1 MGLLREGRD
10 GDVTQ
15 VERIEDRNAQRRNA
29 RVECGEKVVDDE
41 PDVIIQSFVFR
52 LQVGTFFFV
61 WRWTSGHKD
70 NTSSIWN
77 VVGTRIFSYKIINY
91 RLRDAEQPRR
101 MSTARNK

>member
-52 LQVGTFFFV
+52 LQVGTFFLCGGGRV
-61 WRWTSGHKD
+61 GTKTTRHQSG
-70 NTSSIWN
+70 TSSEREYLVTKSSI
-77 VVGTRIFSYKIINY
+77 RYLISF
-91 RLRDAEQPRR
+91 
-101 MSTARNK
+101 

>member
-52 LQVGTFFFV
+52 LQVGTFFFCV
-61 WRWTSGHKD
+61 AVDEWAQRQH
-70 NTSSIWN
+70 
-77 VVGTRIFSYKIINY
+77 VIN
-91 RLRDAEQPRR
+91 LERR
-101 MSTARNK
+101 RNANI